1 MLNTKKTIKI
11 NPEIFK
17 FGGKNKKEKTM
28 KNNFTIPLVSPNIL
42 KNKLLKRV
50 HDKKSKELA
59 TATATSIKNAP
70 IENQNS
76 NDKYNDEFNDS
87 IQYLQVLSNEKKER
101 MKT

>member
-28 KNNFTIPLVSPNIL
+28 KNNFTIPLVSPNIVSPNIL

-50 HDKKSKELA
+50 QDKKSKELA
-59 TATATSIKNAP
+59 AIKNTP
-70 IENQNS
+70 IENQNTT
-76 NDKYNDEFNDS
+76 DKYNNEFN
-87 IQYLQVLSNEKKER
+87 
-101 MKT
+101 